1 LIFGQRGDPFHHD
14 TAEPERHPS
23 PRSDR

>member
-1 LIFGQRGDPFHHD
+1 LIFGQRGDLLHRD

-23 PRSDR
+23 PRKDP